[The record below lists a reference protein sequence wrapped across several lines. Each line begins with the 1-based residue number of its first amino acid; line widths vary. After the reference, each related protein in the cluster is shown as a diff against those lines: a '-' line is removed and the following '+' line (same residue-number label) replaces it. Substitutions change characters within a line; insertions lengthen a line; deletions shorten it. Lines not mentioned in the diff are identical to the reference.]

1 MSEGVV
7 VDGHEIDISGLVART
22 GSPIVEANPEWF
34 IELEATPRIGAD
46 IQLTGAS
53 VVEYTEAAWG
63 SNPVLVNPVR
73 VVQQGRPETSMMPD
87 GNEVAG
93 CSFVG
98 HMTAGR
104 QVSTAFVE
112 IAYDPVTCKRIVEFG
127 IMADSLSDSASA
139 SAVDSGGESSTATS
153 SPDYSSGLWW
163 GVCASAEKP
172 F

>member
-1 MSEGVV
+1 MPEGVV

-73 VVQQGRPETSMMPD
+73 VVQQGRPETSIMPD

-98 HMTAGR
+98 HMTAGDKFR
-104 QVSTAFVE
+104 QRLSRSRMTRLHANESSSLGSWPIRSRILLAPRLLTAGVSPLPQRLV
-112 IAYDPVTCKRIVEFG
+112 DRPRPNGRLSLV
-127 IMADSLSDSASA
+127 DSLR
-139 SAVDSGGESSTATS
+139 
-153 SPDYSSGLWW
+153 
-163 GVCASAEKP
+163 
-172 F
+172 